1 MFAQARGRLG
11 DGTDPP
17 PESRLPRWSL
27 VILEVSASTE
37 ARSAWVIWPIFSS
50 SVIRLSRSE
59 TRCPIGRE
67 ASRYTSLRV
76 DCAAAALF
84 EAVADGDCRAVRPR
98 LSTAAVPRATARLRR
113 RLRTVVMFSSRV
125 SVTRV
130 TPYPSRQRS
139 PPNSHLTAVL
149 FRDRCRM
156 PVLRAGAP
164 PGE

>member
-17 PESRLPRWSL
+17 PDSRLPRWSL
-27 VILEVSASTE
+27 VIFEVSASTE

-84 EAVADGDCRAVRPR
+84 EAVADGDCRAV
-98 LSTAAVPRATARLRR
+98 
-113 RLRTVVMFSSRV
+113 
-125 SVTRV
+125 
-130 TPYPSRQRS
+130 S
-139 PPNSHLTAVL
+139 PGSAPL
-149 FRDRCRM
+149 RCRE
-156 PVLRAGAP
+156 PRHGCAVGSGLLSYSTP
-164 PGE
+164 E